1 MNLPSY
7 DTSAFLA
14 VQQVGAFVAAPTI
27 SGRSAAKL
35 QVPRSTGATLLSSN
49 GVNVRTTGYSPGNLN
64 SKATPPPA
72 DFKDFW
78 DKTAPA
84 YKSSPR
90 TYRYSNQDWWH
101 NLVNLPR
108 SKMLRRISKHLVA
121 NTLWAVAILAAYH
134 YFPAFA
140 KVND

>member
-1 MNLPSY
+1 
-7 DTSAFLA
+7 
-14 VQQVGAFVAAPTI
+14 VQQVGAFVAAPAI
-27 SGRSAAKL
+27 SGRSAAKV
-35 QVPRSTGATLLSSN
+35 QAPRSSGPTLLSTPSN

-64 SKATPPPA
+64 AKATPPPA

-90 TYRYSNQDWWH
+90 TFRYSNQDWWH
-101 NLVNLPR
+101 NLVNLPK

-121 NTLWAVAILAAYH
+121 NTIWAVAILLAYQ

-140 KVND
+140 KVSH